1 MYFFYYPLGLSAQLI
16 EGDDC
21 SNPIDLSS
29 ISSPYIG
36 STINAADDYTEYGMS
51 GSDLMFFYDLEPGT
65 GLCVEG
71 TDSNISLV
79 LAMYVGGD
87 CPGGQ

>member
-1 MYFFYYPLGLSAQLI
+1 MRNYLLSLVFLLLPLGLSAQLI

-36 STINAADDYTEYGMS
+36 STINAADDY
-51 GSDLMFFYDLEPGT
+51 
-65 GLCVEG
+65 
-71 TDSNISLV
+71 
-79 LAMYVGGD
+79 
-87 CPGGQ
+87 